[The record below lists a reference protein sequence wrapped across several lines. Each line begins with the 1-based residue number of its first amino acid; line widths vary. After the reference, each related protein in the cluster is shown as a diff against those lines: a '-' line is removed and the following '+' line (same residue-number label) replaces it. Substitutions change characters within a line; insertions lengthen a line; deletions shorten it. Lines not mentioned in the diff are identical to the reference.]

1 MEVTVPVK
9 RLFHRLC
16 EVLVDPFVALGTR
29 FTFLMSLSLEV
40 GAFVVGLSQ
49 WTHVLQ
55 GDELV

>member
-16 EVLVDPFVALGTR
+16 EVLAEPILALGTC
-29 FTFLMSLSLEV
+29 FTLLLTLSVEV
-40 GAFVVGLSQ
+40 GASVVGLSQ
-49 WTHVLQ
+49 WTHPLQ